1 MFKVGESVLANGY
14 PGVVETVHAHD
25 SGLMTGM
32 IDVRFDGGQGSVCVD
47 ASDVLPGE
55 VWLQICKMA
64 ASDLRKARKE
74 GSILISDTKH
84 GSVELRYVGAE
95 KSFEIHKLGLDA
107 RHIMTIRADKKAA
120 EKLAP
125 IYRIEVG

>member
-1 MFKVGESVLANGY
+1 MFKVGDSVLVNGY
-14 PGVVETVHAHD
+14 PGVVATVHAHD
-25 SGLMTGM
+25 NGVMAGM
-32 IDVRFDGGQGSVCVD
+32 IDVRFDHGQGSVCVD
-47 ASDVLPGE
+47 ASDALPGE

-84 GSVELRYVGAE
+84 GSVELRYVFTE
-95 KSFEIHKLGLDA
+95 KSFEIHKLGIDA
-107 RHIMTIRADKKAA
+107 RHIMTIEANKKAP